1 MTLRDGATELMKS
14 KAAVSVAE
22 PAAYLRLHDAR
33 YVNDGVSAPRL
44 RFVVERLEAAPSPV
58 NLLWSVSS
66 DGSPDMSVVKGGTL
80 AATLTDESPFATMEA
95 YLAVGIG
102 ASGHLNATATI
113 NGVSGAIAFVSD
125 YQLGTRSSVLRRS
138 TKPTLQLV
146 APAMIASGASLAYSI
161 DTQSASK
168 GVTLE
173 TTLVPS
179 NSEANA
185 SSTAPHRYPT
195 PRRHAVLMTAP
206 SKPGDLTVVN
216 TIGAWSGEFDTTGLS
231 GYWKVVAVAID
242 ADGVVVARA
251 ISDVVID
258 GEAPSHVELS
268 PTSPLV
274 AGKPAVLRIDAAD
287 ELSGVESVRVYLG
300 YPEKN
305 SPPADAKPVVAAPIA
320 GQPGAWS
327 AAVPLPVASTAVVTV
342 ETTDRVGLVR
352 NKTQQLVLIDEAI
365 ASLGSVAGTVVEG
378 VMPQPDLTVELRDPQ
393 QQPVA
398 SSKTDAKGAFQFV
411 GVKPGKY
418 LVWSVKAASQRVDA
432 AAVDVQAGAE
442 AKVDL
447 KLSL

>member
-1 MTLRDGATELMKS
+1 VTLRDGAAKLMKS
-14 KAAVSVAE
+14 TAALSVAE

-44 RFVVERLEAAPSPV
+44 RFVVERLESAPSPIS
-58 NLLWSVSS
+58 LLWNVAN
-66 DGSPDMSVVKGGTL
+66 DDRPGMPVVRGGTL
-80 AATLTDESPFATMEA
+80 AATLTDQSPIATMEA
-95 YLAVGIG
+95 ELANGFG
-102 ASGHLNATATI
+102 ASGQLNAVATV
-113 NGVSGAIAFVSD
+113 NGVLGAMTFVSD
-125 YQLGTRSSVLRRS
+125 GPLGARSVVLARS

-146 APAMIASGASLAYSI
+146 TPAMIASGAPLAYSI

-173 TTLVPS
+173 TTLAPAD
-179 NSEANA
+179 SEATA
-185 SSTAPHRYPT
+185 SSATLHRYPA

-242 ADGVVVARA
+242 SDGVVVART
-251 ISDVVID
+251 SVDVVID
-258 GEAPSHVELS
+258 GEAPSRVELS

-274 AGKPAVLRIDAAD
+274 AGKPAALRIDAVD

-305 SPPADAKPVVAAPIA
+305 APPADAKPIVAAPLA
-320 GQPGAWS
+320 GQLGAWS
-327 AAVPLPVASTAVVTV
+327 AALPLPAASTAVVTI

-352 NKTQQLVLIDEAI
+352 NKTQQLVLIDEAA

-378 VMPQPDLTVELRDPQ
+378 VLPQPDLTVELRDPQ

-398 SSKTDAKGAFQFV
+398 SSKTDAKGAFYFA

>member
-1 MTLRDGATELMKS
+1 
-14 KAAVSVAE
+14 
-22 PAAYLRLHDAR
+22 
-33 YVNDGVSAPRL
+33 
-44 RFVVERLEAAPSPV
+44 
-58 NLLWSVSS
+58 
-66 DGSPDMSVVKGGTL
+66 MSVVKAGTL
-80 AATLTDESPFATMEA
+80 AATLTDASPLATMEA
-95 YLAVGIG
+95 ELAVGFG
-102 ASGHLNATATI
+102 ASGRLNAIATI

-125 YQLGTRSSVLRRS
+125 DQLGTRSSVLKRS

-161 DTQSASK
+161 DTQSASM

-173 TTLVPS
+173 TTLVPAD
-179 NSEANA
+179 SEATV
-185 SSTAPHRYPT
+185 SSAALHRYPT
-195 PRRHAVLMTAP
+195 PRRHTVLMTAP

-231 GYWKVVAVAID
+231 GYWKVAAVAID
-242 ADGVVVARA
+242 SDGVVVARTSA
-251 ISDVVID
+251 DVVID
-258 GEAPSHVELS
+258 GEAPSRVELS

-274 AGKPAVLRIDAAD
+274 AGKPAAFRIDALD
-287 ELSGVESVRVYLG
+287 EFSGVESVRVYLG
-300 YPEKN
+300 YSEKN
-305 SPPADAKPVVAAPIA
+305 APPADAKPVVAAPLA
-320 GQPGAWS
+320 CHPDAWS
-327 AAVPLPVASTAVVTV
+327 ATLPMPAASTAVVTV

-352 NKTQQLVLIDEAI
+352 NNTQQLVLIDEAA

-398 SSKTDAKGAFQFV
+398 SSKTDAKGAFHFA

-432 AAVDVQAGAE
+432 AAVDVQAGTE